1 MPTAPILLF
10 GDIEERDSWALTLAG
25 FTAIPDSPEYAAL
38 VCSSL
43 AEFWYLAEAIQ
54 VQRLPQ
60 AGLSLLVEDTRGR
73 IGRWGRQPSAYPI
86 YGEPFQARGGVG
98 CWKKL

>member
-1 MPTAPILLF
+1 MPTVPILLL
-10 GDIEERDSWALTLAG
+10 GDFEERDSWALTLTG

-43 AEFWYLAEAIQ
+43 AEFWCLAEAIQ

-60 AGLSLLVEDTRGR
+60 AGQSLLVEDARGR
-73 IGRWGRQPSAYPI
+73 IGRWGRQPSPYPI
-86 YGEPFQARGGVG
+86 YGEPF
-98 CWKKL
+98 